1 MLHLAPT
8 GKAMGKRTK
17 SRGQPKPRHRK
28 KPEPKRRAA
37 PKAKARSS
45 AAAGVTE
52 IARLAAELKD
62 ARVQHAAMSEVLH
75 AISRSKFEL
84 SAVLASVAEA
94 AARLCRADGAVIF
107 QRDGTSTA
115 LRPATAWCRLIW
127 KSSGSRS
134 LRRAAEP

>member
-17 SRGQPKPRHRK
+17 ARGQPKPRHRK

-52 IARLAAELKD
+52 IARLAGELKD

-107 QRDGTSTA
+107 QRDGDLYRFAAGYS
-115 LRPATAWCRLIW
+115 LVPAYLEIE
-127 KSSGSRS
+127 
-134 LRRAAEP
+134 RAIAP